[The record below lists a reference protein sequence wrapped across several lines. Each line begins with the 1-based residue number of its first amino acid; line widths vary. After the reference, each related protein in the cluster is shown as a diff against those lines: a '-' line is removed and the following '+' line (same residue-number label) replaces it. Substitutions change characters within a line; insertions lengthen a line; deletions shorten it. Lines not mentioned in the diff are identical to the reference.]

1 MKQQLHMCKYTAL
14 HMNYDAPFTLLH
26 HSTGFISVRQYH
38 LNCTL
43 SDMWARYGSNKF
55 IQMPFIIVPHV
66 SITLVIG
73 SPFQLCKHGLVD
85 VSQYQKDF

>member
-1 MKQQLHMCKYTAL
+1 MMPLL
-14 HMNYDAPFTLLH
+14 PFYITVLGSFLLDN
-26 HSTGFISVRQYH
+26 INYH

-55 IQMPFIIVPHV
+55 TQMPFIIVPHV
-66 SITLVIG
+66 SITLVSG
-73 SPFQLCKHGLVD
+73 SPFQLCKHGLVGD